1 MIESFHFFEQIS
13 SRVLRLLR
21 KKNSNKLS
29 DKVQDY
35 SMKSGIVPWT
45 FPQLFFS
52 IPWENAPTRPWKT
65 YSWTPRVK
73 ENFFSKANW
82 IGNRVDDGNEF
93 IGDYQWLR
101 RREFLSLRRSRD
113 KKNGVIIVKRKF
125 SRNEVDWKKNLK
137 TLRCPSEL
145 SRRQI
150 NYNLL

>member
-113 KKNGVIIVKRKF
+113 KKKRSNYCEKKIFAEWSWLEEKLENAEMPQRIVQT
-125 SRNEVDWKKNLK
+125 SN
-137 TLRCPSEL
+137 
-145 SRRQI
+145 
-150 NYNLL
+150 